1 MSRGGLGG
9 EVVTANGYD
18 SNSELKKLKPW
29 NPAFW
34 IGSGLSIHNYDRD
47 FFDMIKRKE
56 VTIHNADVD
65 RLTDHTVHL
74 TDGTEL
80 KADVLVCSTG
90 WRKEPSIRFLNF
102 GTAGVG
108 LTQTPS
114 EQKDLTTQYD
124 SEILSR
130 YPRLKDQPPLNFKPK
145 ADPYRLYRFMVPP
158 ARINDRNIA
167 FAGMVSS
174 VSTSICAS
182 IQALWISAFL
192 DGRLDRLA
200 GSKEEVTREVMLHTQ
215 WGKWRY
221 PTGYGA
227 SLPDFVFDAVPYM
240 DLLVKDLALNPNRK
254 AGWFTDLTEPYGP
267 PDYKG
272 LVDEWAELKGGIKP

>member
-1 MSRGGLGG
+1 
-9 EVVTANGYD
+9 
-18 SNSELKKLKPW
+18 
-29 NPAFW
+29 
-34 IGSGLSIHNYDRD
+34 
-47 FFDMIKRKE
+47 MIKRKE